1 MSEILLTRWGKNEH
15 ICATALYYYS
25 NENIKDSKLAFRQHS
40 SHEAVYDIKYE
51 QEFHDWLPAIFGCEQ
66 GRPGL
71 QFVGSVENREGRL
84 LTFPNILQHQVQ
96 PFSLVDASKPGHR
109 KILALF
115 LVDPHLKV
123 LSTANVPCQQRDWW
137 REHIAQLS
145 TRLDLLPVELWDAVF
160 DGVIDDFPFSLD
172 EAKDLRLKLMDERK
186 AFVIR
191 HDEAFKGME
200 FSLCEH

>member
-1 MSEILLTRWGKNEH
+1 MKVV
-15 ICATALYYYS
+15 
-25 NENIKDSKLAFRQHS
+25 S
-40 SHEAVYDIKYE
+40 SRFQTSSSIKY
-51 QEFHDWLPAIFGCEQ
+51 
-66 GRPGL
+66 
-71 QFVGSVENREGRL
+71 
-84 LTFPNILQHQVQ
+84 
-96 PFSLVDASKPGHR
+96 ASKPGHR

-200 FSLCEH
+200 FSLCEHRSSSSLQSLVGRVLDTFFSSLFLYREILSINAPECLRFIYLLNIKRS